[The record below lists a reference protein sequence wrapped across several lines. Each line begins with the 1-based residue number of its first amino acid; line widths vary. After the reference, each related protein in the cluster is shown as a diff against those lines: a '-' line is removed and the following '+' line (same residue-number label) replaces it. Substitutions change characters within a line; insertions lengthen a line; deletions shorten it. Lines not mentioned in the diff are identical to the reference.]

1 MFQSPNFLI
10 LSWWE
15 TLLYRSQS
23 TDLQGQLIYMIGT
36 SIMKKLKASEMEF
49 SKKSSQNFSPK
60 KIDISYPQICTST
73 CAYQEVR
80 NASFLEN
87 SVDVLN
93 R

>member
-1 MFQSPNFLI
+1 
-10 LSWWE
+10 
-15 TLLYRSQS
+15 
-23 TDLQGQLIYMIGT
+23 
-36 SIMKKLKASEMEF
+36 MKKLKASEMEF
-49 SKKSSQNFSPK
+49 PKKSSQNFSPK